1 MYIYIYICTYTY
13 VYIYIYIW
21 GMFHG
26 HVWLPEGT
34 FPSLMLN
41 SQLHPQF
48 CCSKLHV
55 CLIPRSYLSHFEGS
69 TPVFC
74 GLMPRRY
81 RYDHFGLA
89 AERLSLAAPGCAPS
103 RGVWNWA
110 AGWWSGNASPPE
122 PTSWHRQH
130 GAPNASPIKTQKIGK
145 RPTWFD
151 IFTLDLANREF
162 ELGSKS

>member
-1 MYIYIYICTYTY
+1 MYLYIYMYIYIYIY
-13 VYIYIYIW
+13 VHIHTYIYIY
-21 GMFHG
+21 GGCSMAVFDYQREHS
-26 HVWLPEGT
+26 
-34 FPSLMLN
+34 PSLMLN

-145 RPTWFD
+145 RPT
-151 IFTLDLANREF
+151 
-162 ELGSKS
+162 